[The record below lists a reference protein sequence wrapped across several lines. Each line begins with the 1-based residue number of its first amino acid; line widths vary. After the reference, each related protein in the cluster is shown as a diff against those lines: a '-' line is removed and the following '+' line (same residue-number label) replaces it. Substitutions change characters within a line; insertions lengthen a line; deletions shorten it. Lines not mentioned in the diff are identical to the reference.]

1 MAKILSLNGIITG
14 QPVEAQHVSQS
25 ILAFTGLEA
34 YDITVSGS
42 FNVIG
47 TSSLQAVEGTDFSG
61 SFRGDGSRL
70 TGITSSYI
78 TASGVDGPYGAN
90 SVISSSYALSS
101 SFSDFATNSS
111 ASLVADFALTT
122 DSTTSASY
130 SETASFAQTASY
142 LLGTSATASFITASN
157 VYGPY
162 GSNSIISAS
171 FASSSFSAISSSH
184 AINSLEAITSSY
196 AIGAATSSFA
206 ITASYI
212 KIAETAS
219 YVEGFNVGAAGQNS
233 QLQYNNN
240 GTIAGAFCLIY
251 SQSSGY
257 VSIATSSYSSYPLEV
272 AGQIAQ
278 TGLNC
283 SVALGRNALQN
294 QSSGINNV
302 AIGEGAM
309 QCADSALLNVAVGF
323 QALRDNDAAE
333 RNVAIGHQA
342 LRSAISP
349 NNVAVG
355 AQALFNSLCGQ
366 DNIGIGNC
374 AAYTNTTGRCNIAI
388 GSRALLLANQ
398 GIQNIGIGFQAL
410 ENVTNGR
417 GNVVMGHEALKTIT
431 TGRDNTS
438 IGWNAG
444 FLAAN
449 SSTGNVFL
457 GRCAGPS
464 TSQTLSNKLF
474 IHNTQGS
481 PLICGD
487 FSDMQLNI
495 NGCLTASGIIYPT
508 ADGTANQV
516 LVTDGNGRLSFG
528 AGSVDTASYVSS
540 SNVDGPLGM
549 NSIESASFSLT
560 ASFITGSDVYG
571 PYGSGSVVSSSYAI
585 SSSYA
590 TKNLITASADGSN
603 ITFTKGDGTTF
614 DISIGTSGVGA
625 SPYSTGSEST
635 SIIPV
640 LGNSINSGSNSNIAG
655 GCLNEISSYAD
666 CSSILGGYANI
677 NSGSFSSIAGGRSNC
692 IGEQSNCS
700 IIGGGYINKTLGCTS
715 GTTIGGGIL
724 NTICGGT
731 NSGHVIAGGTCNCAC
746 NTSTGGGHVSI
757 LGGCLNTGSG
767 CFSSIVGGH
776 SNYNQSNFGFIG
788 GGCENIIY
796 SGQKNI
802 IVGGQSNTSNGNCSA
817 IVGGNSNCIGT
828 NSCGGVIVGGA
839 LNQNQ
844 GDESFIGAGC
854 RNCLT
859 GNYSVIVGGTNN
871 TSSAACSF
879 IGGGDTNCVTGTN
892 AAIIAGENNYA
903 SGRCSLT
910 SGYNNR
916 NEGNYSLVIGQLN
929 TASSAHNSIIIANSS
944 DVCNNNNSTIIGSS
958 LSCIDV
964 TGEVSSYSSILGGAL
979 QRIIGTNGQYNIIGG
994 GCCNQINNVYSSS
1007 IVGGTCNCAIHN
1019 NTHII
1024 GSDLTTDKACYTFM
1038 NNLDVEGTV
1047 SGSIFSGS
1055 YVGDGSGLTNLNIT
1069 SNITTFN
1076 DNIRYEAYNSTQV
1089 IEILSTG
1096 TIYSGLDWTRSSTT
1110 LTITSPSH
1118 GLVNGDYVVI
1128 RNMSEDYSYLAVSNV
1143 ATDTFD
1149 VTVAD
1154 SGGIIGSLGAYIP
1167 AARVSSATE
1176 AGATIVSPST
1186 GNIQIQ
1192 SIKVITGVKSTTGF
1206 ALTMPNSIDN
1216 GAGANSSLTN
1226 QNPPLLAAYRLD
1238 TGGFNASA
1246 TMILNTASN
1255 FNVFNV
1261 SNLTNLKNNLIR
1273 FTF

>member
-1 MAKILSLNGIITG
+1 MAKILSLNGILTG
-14 QPVEAQHVSQS
+14 QTVEAQHVSQS

-47 TSSLQAVEGTDFSG
+47 TSSFQAVEGTDFSG

-90 SVISSSYALSS
+90 SVVSSSYALTS
-101 SFSDFATNSS
+101 SFSDFAVNSS

-122 DSTTSASY
+122 DSTTSASHA
-130 SETASFAQTASY
+130 ETSSYAHTASY
-142 LLGTSATASFITASN
+142 ILGTSATASYVTSSN
-157 VYGPY
+157 VDGPF
-162 GSNSIISAS
+162 GMNSIESAS
-171 FASSSFSAISSSH
+171 FASSSFSAITSSH
-184 AINSLEAITSSY
+184 AIVALSSISASYALEVLTSSY
-196 AIGAATSSFA
+196 S
-206 ITASYI
+206 ITASYV
-212 KIAETAS
+212 KNAETAS
-219 YVEGFNVGAAGQNS
+219 YIEGGGIGASGENS
-233 QLQYNNN
+233 QVQYNSN
-240 GTIAGAFCLIY
+240 GTIAGAFGFMY
-251 SQSSGY
+251 NPSSGY
-257 VSIATSSYSSYPLEV
+257 VSIATSSLPIAPLEV
-272 AGQIAQ
+272 GGQIAQ

-283 SVALGRNALQN
+283 SVALGRNALQIL
-294 QSSGINNV
+294 SSGVNNV

-323 QALRDNDAAE
+323 QALHDNDSAE

-342 LRSAISP
+342 LNRAISP

-355 AQALFNSLCGQ
+355 AQALFRSLCGQ
-366 DNIGIGNC
+366 DNVAIGNC
-374 AAYTNTTGRCNIAI
+374 ALYTNTTGRCNIGI
-388 GSRALLLANQ
+388 GSRVLVGANE
-398 GIQNIGIGFQAL
+398 GVQNIGIGFQAL
-410 ENVTNGR
+410 ENVTNGL
-417 GNVVMGHEALKTIT
+417 GNVVIGHEALKTIS
-431 TGRDNTS
+431 TGAHNTA

-444 FLAAN
+444 FFAAN

-464 TSQTLSNKLF
+464 TCQTLSNKLF

-508 ADGTANQV
+508 VDGTANQV

-528 AGSVDTASYVSS
+528 VGSVDTASYVSS
-540 SNVDGPLGM
+540 SNIDGPLGM
-549 NSIESASFSLT
+549 NSVESASFSLT
-560 ASFITGSDVYG
+560 SSYITGSDVYG
-571 PYGSGSVVSSSYAI
+571 PYGSNSIISSSYAV

-590 TKNLITASADGSN
+590 TKNVITASADGSN
-603 ITFTKGDGTTF
+603 ITFTKGDGSTF
-614 DISIGTSGVGA
+614 EVTVGVGGVGA

-640 LGNSINSGSNSNIAG
+640 LGNSINSGSNSNVAG
-655 GCLNEISSYAD
+655 GCLNQISSAAD

-677 NSGSFSSIAGGRSNC
+677 NSGSYS
-692 IGEQSNCS
+692 S
-700 IIGGGYINKTLGCTS
+700 IIGGRTNCVTGNYASAGGSGSIASGDYSFAYGGPETNDAEGGAGPTQAVGSYSVAFGFGACASGSDAFAMGHYNVAAGHGVQAIGYKAYAGIAGQNPDLHRGNTAIGCQVTASGQSSLALGSQNTSLGYCSAVLGGHLNCTTGTLST
-715 GTTIGGGIL
+715 
-724 NTICGGT
+724 
-731 NSGHVIAGGTCNCAC
+731 VAGGT
-746 NTSTGGGHVSI
+746 
-757 LGGCLNTGSG
+757 LN
-767 CFSSIVGGH
+767 I
-776 SNYNQSNFGFIG
+776 
-788 GGCENIIY
+788 
-796 SGQKNI
+796 
-802 IVGGQSNTSNGNCSA
+802 
-817 IVGGNSNCIGT
+817 
-828 NSCGGVIVGGA
+828 
-839 LNQNQ
+839 
-844 GDESFIGAGC
+844 
-854 RNCLT
+854 
-859 GNYSVIVGGTNN
+859 
-871 TSSAACSF
+871 AASDCSF
-879 IGGGDTNCVTGTN
+879 IGGGDTNCVSSIGTN
-892 AAIIAGENNYA
+892 AAIIAGEGNYA

-910 SGYNNR
+910 SGYKNR
-916 NEGNYSLVIGQLN
+916 NEGNFTTVMGQNN
-929 TASSAHNSIIIANSS
+929 TSSASHNSVLIATNS
-944 DVCNNNNSTIIGSS
+944 DVCNSNNSTIVGAWS
-958 LSCIDV
+958 SCIDI
-964 TGEVSSYSSILGGAL
+964 TGEVSSYSSILGGVGNYIL
-979 QRIIGTNGQYNIIGG
+979 GTNGQYNIIGG
-994 GCCNQINNVYSSS
+994 GRNNRIDNAYSSS
-1007 IVGGTCNCAIHN
+1007 IVGGFNNCVTHN

-1038 NNLDVEGTV
+1038 NNLDVEGTI
-1047 SGSIFSGS
+1047 SSSIFSGS

-1089 IEILSTG
+1089 VEILSTG

-1118 GLVNGDYVVI
+1118 GLSNGDYVVI
-1128 RNMSEDYSYLAVSNV
+1128 RNMSEDYSYLAVSNA

-1154 SGGIIGSLGAYIP
+1154 SGGTAGSLGAYIP
-1167 AARVSSATE
+1167 AARVSSVTE
-1176 AGATIVSPST
+1176 AGATIVSPT
-1186 GNIQIQ
+1186 VGDIQIQ
-1192 SIKVITGVKSTTGF
+1192 SIRVVTGVKSTTGF
-1206 ALTMPNSIDN
+1206 ALTMPTSIDN

-1226 QNPPLLAAYRLD
+1226 MNPPLLSSYRLD

-1261 SNLTNLKNNLIR
+1261 SNLINLKNNLIR

>member
-1 MAKILSLNGIITG
+1 MAKILSLNGILTG
-14 QPVEAQHVSQS
+14 QTVEAQHVSQS

-47 TSSLQAVEGTDFSG
+47 TSSFQAVEGTDFSG

-90 SVISSSYALSS
+90 SVVSSSYALTS
-101 SFSDFATNSS
+101 SFSDFAVNSS

-122 DSTTSASY
+122 DSTTSASHA
-130 SETASFAQTASY
+130 ETSSYAHTASY
-142 LLGTSATASFITASN
+142 ILGTSATASYVTSSN
-157 VYGPY
+157 VDGPF
-162 GSNSIISAS
+162 GMNSIESAS
-171 FASSSFSAISSSH
+171 FASSSFSAITSSH
-184 AINSLEAITSSY
+184 AIVALSSISASYALEVLTSSY
-196 AIGAATSSFA
+196 S
-206 ITASYI
+206 ITASYV
-212 KIAETAS
+212 KNAETAS
-219 YVEGFNVGAAGQNS
+219 YIEGGGIGASGENS
-233 QLQYNNN
+233 QVQYNNN
-240 GTIAGAFCLIY
+240 GTIAGAFGFMY
-251 SQSSGY
+251 NPSNGY
-257 VSIATSSYSSYPLEV
+257 VSVATSSLPIAPLEV
-272 AGQIAQ
+272 GGQIAQ

-283 SVALGRNALQN
+283 SVALGRNALQIL
-294 QSSGINNV
+294 SSGVNNV

-323 QALRDNDAAE
+323 QALHDNDSAE

-342 LRSAISP
+342 LNRAISP

-355 AQALFNSLCGQ
+355 AQALFRSLCGQ
-366 DNIGIGNC
+366 DNVAIGNC
-374 AAYTNTTGRCNIAI
+374 ALYTNTTGRCNIGI
-388 GSRALLLANQ
+388 GSRVLVRANE
-398 GIQNIGIGFQAL
+398 GVQNIGIGFQAL
-410 ENVTNGR
+410 ENVTNGL
-417 GNVVMGHEALKTIT
+417 GNVVIGHEALKTIS
-431 TGRDNTS
+431 TGAHNTV

-444 FLAAN
+444 FFAAN

-464 TSQTLSNKLF
+464 TCQTLSNKLF

-508 ADGTANQV
+508 TDGTANQV

-528 AGSVDTASYVSS
+528 VGSVDTASYVSS

-549 NSIESASFSLT
+549 NSVESASFSLT

-571 PYGSGSVVSSSYAI
+571 PYGSNSIISSSYAL

-590 TKNLITASADGSN
+590 TKNVITASADGSN
-603 ITFTKGDGTTF
+603 ITFTKGDGSTF
-614 DISIGTSGVGA
+614 EVTVGVGGVGA

-640 LGNSINSGSNSNIAG
+640 LGNSTNSGSNSNIAG
-655 GCLNEISSYAD
+655 GCLNEISSTGD

-677 NSGSFSSIAGGRSNC
+677 NSGSFSSIIGGKTNCIIGNYASAGGSGSISSGDYSFAYGGPETSDAEGGLGPTQAVGSFSVAFGFATC
-692 IGEQSNCS
+692 ASGSDAFAMGHYSVAAGHGVQAIGYKAYAGVAGDNPDSHRGNTAIGCQVTASGNNSIALGSQNTATQNCS
-700 IIGGGYINKTLGCTS
+700 AVLGGHLNCTRGVLS
-715 GTTIGGGIL
+715 T
-724 NTICGGT
+724 
-731 NSGHVIAGGTCNCAC
+731 IAGGTSNII
-746 NTSTGGGHVSI
+746 S
-757 LGGCLNTGSG
+757 LGG
-767 CFSSIVGGH
+767 
-776 SNYNQSNFGFIG
+776 
-788 GGCENIIY
+788 
-796 SGQKNI
+796 
-802 IVGGQSNTSNGNCSA
+802 
-817 IVGGNSNCIGT
+817 
-828 NSCGGVIVGGA
+828 
-839 LNQNQ
+839 
-844 GDESFIGAGC
+844 
-854 RNCLT
+854 
-859 GNYSVIVGGTNN
+859 
-871 TSSAACSF
+871 ACSF
-879 IGGGDTNCVTGTN
+879 IGSGDNNCAEGSN
-892 AAIIAGENNYA
+892 SAIIAGEGNYA

-910 SGYNNR
+910 SGYKNR
-916 NEGNYSLVIGQLN
+916 NEGNFSTVMGQLN
-929 TASSAHNSIIIANSS
+929 TASSAHNSIIIANNS
-944 DVCNNNNSTIIGSS
+944 DVCNNNNSTIIGAGY
-958 LSCIDV
+958 SCIDI
-964 TGEVSSYSSILGGAL
+964 TGEVSSYSSILGG
-979 QRIIGTNGQYNIIGG
+979 QFNRIIGTNGQYNTIGG
-994 GCCNQINNVYSSS
+994 GRSNRIDNVYSSS
-1007 IVGGTCNCAIHN
+1007 IVSGFNNCAIHN

-1110 LTITSPSH
+1110 LTINSPSH

-1128 RNMSEDYSYLAVSNV
+1128 RNMSEDYSYLAVSN
-1143 ATDTFD
+1143 ATTDAFD

-1154 SGGIIGSLGAYIP
+1154 SGGIVGSLGAYIP
-1167 AARVSSATE
+1167 AARVTSVADT
-1176 AGATIVSPST
+1176 GATVVSPT
-1186 GNIQIQ
+1186 VGNIQIQ
-1192 SIKVITGVKSTTGF
+1192 SIKVITGVKTTTAF
-1206 ALTMPNSIDN
+1206 ALTMPSSIDN

-1226 QNPPLLAAYRLD
+1226 MNPPLLSAYRLD

-1261 SNLTNLKNNLIR
+1261 SNLINLKNNLIR

>member
-1 MAKILSLNGIITG
+1 MAKILSLNGILTG
-14 QPVEAQHVSQS
+14 QTVEAQHVSQS

-47 TSSLQAVEGTDFSG
+47 TSSFQAVEGTDFSG

-90 SVISSSYALSS
+90 SVVSSSYALTS
-101 SFSDFATNSS
+101 SFSDFAVNSS

-122 DSTTSASY
+122 DSTTSASHA
-130 SETASFAQTASY
+130 ETSSYAHTASY
-142 LLGTSATASFITASN
+142 ILGTSATASYVTSSN
-157 VYGPY
+157 VDGPF
-162 GSNSIISAS
+162 GMNSIESAS
-171 FASSSFSAISSSH
+171 FASSSFSAITSSH
-184 AINSLEAITSSY
+184 AIVALSSISASYALEVLTSSY
-196 AIGAATSSFA
+196 S
-206 ITASYI
+206 ITASYV
-212 KIAETAS
+212 KNAETAS
-219 YVEGFNVGAAGQNS
+219 YIEGGGIGASGENS
-233 QLQYNNN
+233 QVQYNSN
-240 GTIAGAFCLIY
+240 GTIAGAFGFMY
-251 SQSSGY
+251 NPSSGY
-257 VSIATSSYSSYPLEV
+257 VSIATSSLPIAPLEV
-272 AGQIAQ
+272 GGQIAQ

-283 SVALGRNALQN
+283 SVALGRNALQIL
-294 QSSGINNV
+294 SSGVNNV

-323 QALRDNDAAE
+323 QALHDNDSAE

-342 LRSAISP
+342 LNRAISP

-355 AQALFNSLCGQ
+355 AQALFRSLCGQ
-366 DNIGIGNC
+366 DNVAIGNC
-374 AAYTNTTGRCNIAI
+374 ALYTNTTGRCNIGI
-388 GSRALLLANQ
+388 GSRVLVGANE
-398 GIQNIGIGFQAL
+398 GVQNIGIGFQAL
-410 ENVTNGR
+410 ENVTNGL
-417 GNVVMGHEALKTIT
+417 GNVVIGHEALKTIS
-431 TGRDNTS
+431 TGAHNTA

-444 FLAAN
+444 FFAAN

-464 TSQTLSNKLF
+464 TCQTLSNKLF

-508 ADGTANQV
+508 VDGTANQV

-528 AGSVDTASYVSS
+528 VGSVDTASYVSS
-540 SNVDGPLGM
+540 SNIDGPLGM
-549 NSIESASFSLT
+549 NSVESASFSLT
-560 ASFITGSDVYG
+560 SSYITGSDVYG
-571 PYGSGSVVSSSYAI
+571 PYGSNSIISSSYAV

-590 TKNLITASADGSN
+590 TKNVITASADGSN
-603 ITFTKGDGTTF
+603 ITFTKGDGSTF
-614 DISIGTSGVGA
+614 EVTVGVGGVGA

-640 LGNSINSGSNSNIAG
+640 LGNSINSGSNSNVAG
-655 GCLNEISSYAD
+655 GCLNQISSAAD

-677 NSGSFSSIAGGRSNC
+677 NSGSYS
-692 IGEQSNCS
+692 S
-700 IIGGGYINKTLGCTS
+700 IIGGRTNCVTGNYASAGGSGSIASGDYSFAYGGLETNDAEGGAGPTQAVGSYSVAFGFGACASGSDAFAMGHYNVAAGHGVQAIGYKAYAGIAGQNPDLHRGNTAIGCQVTASGQSSLALGSQNTSLGYCSAVLGGHLNCTTGTLST
-715 GTTIGGGIL
+715 
-724 NTICGGT
+724 
-731 NSGHVIAGGTCNCAC
+731 VAGGT
-746 NTSTGGGHVSI
+746 
-757 LGGCLNTGSG
+757 LN
-767 CFSSIVGGH
+767 I
-776 SNYNQSNFGFIG
+776 
-788 GGCENIIY
+788 
-796 SGQKNI
+796 
-802 IVGGQSNTSNGNCSA
+802 
-817 IVGGNSNCIGT
+817 
-828 NSCGGVIVGGA
+828 
-839 LNQNQ
+839 
-844 GDESFIGAGC
+844 
-854 RNCLT
+854 
-859 GNYSVIVGGTNN
+859 
-871 TSSAACSF
+871 AASDCSF
-879 IGGGDTNCVTGTN
+879 IGGGDTNCVSSIGTN
-892 AAIIAGENNYA
+892 AAIIAGEGNYA

-910 SGYNNR
+910 SGYKNR
-916 NEGNYSLVIGQLN
+916 NEGNFTTVMGQNN
-929 TASSAHNSIIIANSS
+929 TSSASHNSVLIATNS
-944 DVCNNNNSTIIGSS
+944 DVCNSNNSTIVGAWS
-958 LSCIDV
+958 SCIDI
-964 TGEVSSYSSILGGAL
+964 TGEVSSYSSILGGVGNYIL
-979 QRIIGTNGQYNIIGG
+979 GTNGQYNIIGG
-994 GCCNQINNVYSSS
+994 GRNNRIDNAYSSS
-1007 IVGGTCNCAIHN
+1007 IVGGFNNCVTHN

-1038 NNLDVEGTV
+1038 NNLDVEGTI
-1047 SGSIFSGS
+1047 SSSIFSGS

-1089 IEILSTG
+1089 VEILSTG

-1118 GLVNGDYVVI
+1118 GLSNGDYVVI
-1128 RNMSEDYSYLAVSNV
+1128 RNMSEDYSYLAVSNA

-1154 SGGIIGSLGAYIP
+1154 SGGTAGSLGAYIP
-1167 AARVSSATE
+1167 AARVSSVTE
-1176 AGATIVSPST
+1176 AGATIVSPT
-1186 GNIQIQ
+1186 VGDIQIQ
-1192 SIKVITGVKSTTGF
+1192 SIRVVTGVKSTTGF
-1206 ALTMPNSIDN
+1206 ALTMPTSIDN

-1226 QNPPLLAAYRLD
+1226 MNPPLLSSYRLD

-1261 SNLTNLKNNLIR
+1261 SNLINLKNNLIR

>member
-1 MAKILSLNGIITG
+1 MAKILSLNGIVTG
-14 QPVEAQHVSQS
+14 QTVEAQHVSQS

-34 YDITVSGS
+34 YDISVSGS

-47 TSSLQAVEGTDFSG
+47 TSSFQIVSGSDFSG
-61 SFRGDGSRL
+61 SYQGDGSRL
-70 TGITSSYI
+70 TNISSSFITGSNVY
-78 TASGVDGPYGAN
+78 GPFGSN
-90 SVISSSYALSS
+90 SILSSSYAATSSLSG
-101 SFSDFATNSS
+101 FATISS
-111 ASLVADFALTT
+111 ASLVADRTLSS
-122 DSTTSASY
+122 DSATSASH
-130 SETASFAQTASY
+130 AQTASY
-142 LLGTSATASFITASN
+142 AHTASYVLGTVETASFITASN
-157 VYGPY
+157 VWGPY
-162 GSNSIISAS
+162 GSNSIKSAS
-171 FASSSFSAISSSH
+171 FAVSASIAQTASFTVSSSYSLTSSYSLEAISSSL
-184 AINSLEAITSSY
+184 ATTASY
-196 AIGAATSSFA
+196 VKNAE
-206 ITASYI
+206 TASYI
-212 KIAETAS
+212 KGGSIGAS
-219 YVEGFNVGAAGQNS
+219 GENFQV
-233 QLQYNNN
+233 QYNNN
-240 GTIAGAFCLIY
+240 GTIAGAFGFIY
-251 SQSSGY
+251 NQSSGY
-257 VSIATSSYSSYPLEV
+257 VSIATSSLPIAPLEV

-283 SVALGRNALQN
+283 SVALGRNAL
-294 QSSGINNV
+294 SSLLSGINNV

-323 QALRDNDAAE
+323 QALRDNDSAE

-342 LRSAISP
+342 LNKAISP

-355 AQALFNSLCGQ
+355 AQALFSSICGQ
-366 DNIGIGNC
+366 DNVAIGNC
-374 AAYTNTTGRCNIAI
+374 ALYTNTTGRCNIGI
-388 GSRALLLANQ
+388 GSRVLISANE

-410 ENVTNGR
+410 GKVTNGL
-417 GNVVMGHEALKTIT
+417 GNVVIGHEALKTIS
-431 TGRDNTS
+431 TGAHNTA

-444 FLAAN
+444 ALAAN

-464 TSQTLSNKLF
+464 TLQTVSNKLF

-549 NSIESASFSLT
+549 NSVESASFSLT

-571 PYGSGSVVSSSYAI
+571 PYGSNSIISSSYAL

-590 TKNLITASADGSN
+590 TKNVITASADGSN

-614 DISIGTSGVGA
+614 DISVGVGGVGA

-655 GCLNEISSYAD
+655 GCLNEISSAAD

-677 NSGSFSSIAGGRSNC
+677 NSGSFSSIIGGKTNCVIGNYAAAGGS
-692 IGEQSNCS
+692 GS
-700 IIGGGYINKTLGCTS
+700 IASGDYSFAYGGPETNPAGTLGTTSAVGSHSVAFGFGTCASGSDAFAMGHYNVAAGHGVQAIGYKAYAGIAGQNPDLHRGNTAIGCQVTASGQSSLALGSQNTALGCRSAVLGGHLNCT
-715 GTTIGGGIL
+715 TGIL
-724 NTICGGT
+724 ST
-731 NSGHVIAGGTCNCAC
+731 VAGGT
-746 NTSTGGGHVSI
+746 
-757 LGGCLNTGSG
+757 LNTA
-767 CFSSIVGGH
+767 
-776 SNYNQSNFGFIG
+776 
-788 GGCENIIY
+788 
-796 SGQKNI
+796 
-802 IVGGQSNTSNGNCSA
+802 TS
-817 IVGGNSNCIGT
+817 
-828 NSCGGVIVGGA
+828 
-839 LNQNQ
+839 
-844 GDESFIGAGC
+844 
-854 RNCLT
+854 
-859 GNYSVIVGGTNN
+859 
-871 TSSAACSF
+871 ACSF
-879 IGGGDTNCVTGTN
+879 IGGGDTNCVTGAN
-892 AAIIAGENNYA
+892 AAIIAGEGNYA
-903 SGRCSLT
+903 CGRCSLT
-910 SGYNNR
+910 SGYENR
-916 NEGNYSLVIGQLN
+916 NEGNFTTVMGQQN
-929 TASSAHNSIIIANSS
+929 TASSAHNSTIIGTLNDI
-944 DVCNNNNSTIIGSS
+944 CGNNNSTIIGAQI
-958 LSCIDV
+958 SCINV
-964 TGEVSSYSSILGGAL
+964 TGETSTYSSILGGSSHK
-979 QRIIGTNGQYNIIGG
+979 IIGTNGQFNIIGG
-994 GCCNQINNVYSSS
+994 GCANRINNVYSSS
-1007 IVGGTCNCAIHN
+1007 IVGGFNNCVIHN

-1024 GSDLTTDKACYTFM
+1024 GSNLTTDKACYTFM

-1055 YVGDGSGLTNLNIT
+1055 FVGDGSGLTNLNIT

-1076 DNIRYEAYNSTQV
+1076 DNVRYEAYNSTQV

-1118 GLVNGDYVVI
+1118 GLSNGDYIVI

-1154 SGGIIGSLGAYIP
+1154 SGGGEGSLGAYIP
-1167 AARVSSATE
+1167 AAKVTSVTE
-1176 AGATIVSPST
+1176 AGATIVSPT
-1186 GNIQIQ
+1186 VGNIQIQ
-1192 SIKVITGVKSTTGF
+1192 SIKIITGTKSTPSF
-1206 ALTMPNSIDN
+1206 ALTMPSSIDN

-1226 QNPPLLAAYRLD
+1226 MNPPLLSSYRLD

-1246 TMILNTASN
+1246 TIILNTSSN

-1261 SNLTNLKNNLIR
+1261 SNLINLKNNLIR